1 MTRGEIGDAYGEFKN
16 VHCREEKEK
25 EGRRESGGGEKG
37 GREGTKKMI

>member
-25 EGRRESGGGEKG
+25 EGRRESGGGEKKEE
-37 GREGTKKMI
+37 GREQRK

>member
-25 EGRRESGGGEKG
+25 EGRKEGEKG
-37 GREGTKKMI
+37 GTEGTKKMI